1 MKNAKLILRGCAVLS
16 VAGFVVA
23 VILALHFRA
32 QNETLLADAVASAQT
47 IAEETR
53 DHIGGTL
60 VRVGRQMDGTAA
72 RILHDGTPGEN
83 RILAI
88 SRNLGSR
95 SMAE

>member
-47 IAEETR
+47 IAEEAR
-53 DHIGGTL
+53 LIIG
-60 VRVGRQMDGTAA
+60 
-72 RILHDGTPGEN
+72 
-83 RILAI
+83 
-88 SRNLGSR
+88 
-95 SMAE
+95 